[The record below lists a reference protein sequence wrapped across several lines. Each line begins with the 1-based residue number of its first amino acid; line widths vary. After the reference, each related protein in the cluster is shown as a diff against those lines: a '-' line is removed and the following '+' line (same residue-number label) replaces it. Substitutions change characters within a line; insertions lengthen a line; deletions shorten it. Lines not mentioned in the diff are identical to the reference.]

1 VWATPPVLAASVLA
15 ASVLAAAAML
25 VITLTAAN
33 GSGSEVPVATAIGGV
48 VEQRSTDLSP
58 VATASMPVV
67 KVSVNACG
75 QRSHGSGFVVAD
87 GLVVTA
93 AHVVGDAGL
102 VRLDLGS
109 NVVTGEVL
117 GRLADGR
124 DIALIAI
131 DTGRLSAPTPDAAPS
146 IGAAIT
152 MVGYPGGQRRT
163 VSVGPRTNPLP
174 TTSRAVVGELIGVS
188 APTGEGFSG
197 GPALDAA
204 GHLVGVVVAAEAGTG
219 TSIVVALPDAETL
232 ADAPLSP
239 NVCAPVT

>member
-1 VWATPPVLAASVLA
+1 MLV
-15 ASVLAAAAML
+15 VLAAAAML
-25 VITLTAAN
+25 AISLTVAN
-33 GSGSEVPVATAIGGV
+33 DSGRDTAISTRIGGV

-58 VATASMPVV
+58 APTATMPVV

-75 QRSHGSGFVVAD
+75 ERSQGSGFVVAD

-93 AHVVGDAGL
+93 AHVVGNAGL
-102 VRLDLGS
+102 VRLDMGS

-117 GRLADGR
+117 GQLADGR

-131 DTGRLSAPTPDAAPS
+131 DTGRLSAPTPGAPPS
-146 IGAAIT
+146 IGGAVT

-174 TTSRAVVGELIGVS
+174 TTSRAVAGELIGVS

-239 NVCAPVT
+239 NVCTPVT